1 MSDKHFETDLRSF
14 TGFYLRYVCK
24 RNYLLRN
31 NRYFHKPVEGDSY
44 IYMPLHL
51 IPEATTFVKV
61 PFYINELF
69 LIEQI
74 AKALPAGWYLY
85 VREHQSMAGERS
97 LDFYKRVNRIFNV
110 KLVQLNYYKDPR
122 PWIAK
127 YQRE

>member
-1 MSDKHFETDLRSF
+1 
-14 TGFYLRYVCK
+14 
-24 RNYLLRN
+24 
-31 NRYFHKPVEGDSY
+31 
-44 IYMPLHL
+44 MPLHL

-110 KLVQLNYYKDPR
+110 KLVQLNYYKDPK

-127 YQRE
+127 SLGIVTISGQQPVRPHSCENRRWFLEKCTFI